1 MIIKLLFASS
11 GAVAAK
17 VFVWVDVLHVTLA
30 VSPLSIAAEN
40 LFRSTLLSQV
50 VSFATTLTL
59 D

>member
-11 GAVAAK
+11 GTDTAK
-17 VFVWVDVLHVTLA
+17 VSVRVDVLDVTLA
-30 VSPLSIAAEN
+30 VSPLSITAEN